1 MVHHKSSQHSPADM
15 ANTLQ
20 QLHEKIWLY
29 NCHHPT
35 WGLRVNTKVL
45 NALVA
50 GTVGYTH
57 VNINESDGVKKGLE
71 LEELAVEDFDAL

>member
-20 QLHEKIWLY
+20 QLCEKIWLY

-35 WGLRVNTKVL
+35 QGLRVNTKVL
-45 NALVA
+45 NGL
-50 GTVGYTH
+50 TVGYTH
-57 VNINESDGVKKGLE
+57 VNVDESNGVKKGLE
-71 LEELAVEDFDAL
+71 LEELAVEDFNAL